1 MRKRLGVW
9 VVAATLVLGGC
20 SASGINADVSYDSS
34 VDFVSNKSYR
44 WVTQPV
50 TDYAPG
56 NLQIQ
61 ESFLVTLKLHIT
73 DHLSAKGYDV
83 SSNPRFLVNYAL
95 GESQNVQVQPG
106 ITGFGTGKYS
116 TFNVVTS
123 KERVL
128 VVDVLDA
135 QTRKSL
141 WRGWAPFVLETNQD
155 QLTAAK
161 NALDAILARFPP
173 S

>member
-1 MRKRLGVW
+1 MRKLLGLW
-9 VVAATLVLGGC
+9 VIGAALALAGC
-20 SASGINADVSYDSS
+20 GTSRIDAEVSYDTSA
-34 VDFVSNKSYR
+34 DFVTDTSYQ
-44 WVTQPV
+44 WVAQPI

-56 NLQIQ
+56 NVEIQ

-73 DHLSAKGYDV
+73 DSLSAKGYEV
-83 SSNPRFLVNYAL
+83 SDMPRFLVNYAL
-95 GESQNVQVQPG
+95 GESQNVQVQSG
-106 ITGFGTGKYS
+106 IGGFGTGKYS
-116 TFNVVTS
+116 DFNVVTT

-135 QTRKSL
+135 RSRKSL
-141 WRGWAPFVLETNQD
+141 WRGWAPFELETNQD

>member
-1 MRKRLGVW
+1 MRNIFGIW
-9 VVAATLVLGGC
+9 AVATALLLAGC
-20 SASGINADVSYDSS
+20 GTPPINAEVSYDTSA
-34 VDFVSNKSYR
+34 DFASQRSYQ
-44 WVTQPV
+44 WVKQPI
-50 TDYAPG
+50 TEYAPG
-56 NLQIQ
+56 NTQIQ

-73 DHLSAKGYDV
+73 DSLTAKGYDV
-83 SSNPRFLVNYAL
+83 SNTPKFLVNYAL
-95 GESQNVQVQPG
+95 GESQNVQVQSG
-106 ITGFGTGKYS
+106 IGGFGTGKYS
-116 TFNVVTS
+116 DFNVVTT

-141 WRGWAPFVLETNQD
+141 WRGWAPFVLETNQN